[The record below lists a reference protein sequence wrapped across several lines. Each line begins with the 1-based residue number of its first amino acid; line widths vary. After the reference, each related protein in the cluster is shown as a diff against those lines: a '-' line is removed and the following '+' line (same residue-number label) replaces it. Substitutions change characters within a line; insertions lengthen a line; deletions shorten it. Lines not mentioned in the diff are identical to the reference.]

1 MLATGSLDGLI
12 QVWDTSSGKVKC
24 KLEGP
29 GGAIEVKVHMQMP
42 LTFMFLTTDGYLFTE
57 VDGISAF
64 GQTAEYFKPHWLCN
78 TAILK
83 YLALH

>member
-42 LTFMFLTTDGYLFTE
+42 LMFMLTTDGYLFAE

-64 GQTAEYFKPHWLCN
+64 GQKAEYFSFMGSAMLQ
-78 TAILK
+78 
-83 YLALH
+83 Y